1 MRLVWPLIARS
12 MNRHASPVRS
22 IARAR
27 LDPLSNFVADLSW
40 GPGLWKEVENLKSLF
55 AKNVS
60 PVCAKRVGAHER
72 RHRGRGRTARKWGVS
87 EELVAH
93 SLIEA
98 VGLSEGFWVGGA
110 PAKFR
115 PAACTPLYHS
125 EPPYSTAVP
134 CVGSASS
141 PAPRRA
147 TS

>member
-1 MRLVWPLIARS
+1 MPDLGIGTPAPFGAL
-12 MNRHASPVRS
+12 P
-22 IARAR
+22 RAR

-93 SLIEA
+93 SLIEV
-98 VGLSEGFWVGGA
+98 VGLSEGFWVGG
-110 PAKFR
+110 
-115 PAACTPLYHS
+115 
-125 EPPYSTAVP
+125 PPPTGFTQIPGGGTAY
-134 CVGSASS
+134 G
-141 PAPRRA
+141 R
-147 TS
+147 